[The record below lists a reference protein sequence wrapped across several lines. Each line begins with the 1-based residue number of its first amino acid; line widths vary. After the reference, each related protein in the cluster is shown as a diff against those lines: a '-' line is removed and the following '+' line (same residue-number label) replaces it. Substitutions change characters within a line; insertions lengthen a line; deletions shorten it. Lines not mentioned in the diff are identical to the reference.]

1 MQKGIVGLDEPI
13 MNHVPHID
21 ALPLI
26 SRAHEGSDSEFIVR
40 KPSKPITLRHLLTY
54 TAGLD
59 TPQNDLVQ
67 EYLSKNDLGV
77 PEGAP
82 NLVKMF
88 SIPLLFEPGEGFLY
102 GSCIYWMQ
110 HLVGTIGGNF
120 QDYVKEHILNP
131 LGMSTATYVPDKVP
145 EVWAKK
151 LRMVEKVDG
160 KFVPHDEHS
169 RGFTCSVL
177 DMAKLLSEL
186 ISSNPKLLKKEY
198 HDLLVTGQLEPGG
211 PAQTQLYE
219 FEETYGFAGSK
230 SDDPDVNWTAGGAV
244 ITKAGFTK
252 TGMPPGTVT
261 WDGGFGTPWAVNRE
275 KGRTVFFATQMLPYE
290 AFQDVAQTFMQ
301 SAWATFT

>member
-1 MQKGIVGLDEPI
+1 MLLLTLVAAGNILYHHASGFQDIEPDSPAIDPDSTISWSAAAKIVTNIAALQLVQKGIVGLDEPI
-13 MNHVPHID
+13 RNHVPHID

-26 SRAHEGSDSEFIVR
+26 SRLPEDSDSEFIVR
-40 KPSKPITLRHLLTY
+40 NPSKPITLRHLLTY
-54 TAGLD
+54 IAGFN

-77 PEGAP
+77 PEDAP

-120 QDYVKEHILNP
+120 QEYVKEHILNP

-145 EVWAKK
+145 EVWARK

-160 KFVPHDEHS
+160 KFVPQDEHT

-177 DMAKLLSEL
+177 DIAKLLGEF
-186 ISSNPKLLKKEY
+186 ISPNPKLL
-198 HDLLVTGQLEPGG
+198 Q
-211 PAQTQLYE
+211 
-219 FEETYGFAGSK
+219 
-230 SDDPDVNWTAGGAV
+230 
-244 ITKAGFTK
+244 
-252 TGMPPGTVT
+252 
-261 WDGGFGTPWAVNRE
+261 
-275 KGRTVFFATQMLPYE
+275 
-290 AFQDVAQTFMQ
+290 
-301 SAWATFT
+301 